1 MIDYY
6 AVFTRLTSAVTQ
18 DINIPEKIE
27 PLKKTFFTSDN
38 ICKICL
44 ISLFIFAV
52 IIALIA
58 SSQLTDK
65 SKTIFS
71 GIIISIGIIIS
82 GWTGIKYSEYEDK
95 KQEYSEKHQQFNDRV
110 AEIEETKSQTRLVK
124 KILGNNVNAKEFYLK
139 GQKLFDF
146 CEFYYS
152 QDDTEFCKNNEVNK
166 YTFNKVF
173 SSMYGNDMKDNV
185 KDVDKALNYIKN

>member
-1 MIDYY
+1 MTDYY

-27 PLKKTFFTSDN
+27 PLKKTFFTSYN
-38 ICKICL
+38 IGTICVIL
-44 ISLFIFAV
+44 LFIFAIV
-52 IIALIA
+52 IFLIQL
-58 SSQLTDK
+58 SELTDK

-71 GIIISIGIIIS
+71 GIIISTVIIIFC
-82 GWTGIKYSEYEDK
+82 WTGVKFSEYEE
-95 KQEYSEKHQQFNDRV
+95 KQREYSEKWQQFNDRV

-124 KILGNNVNAKEFYLK
+124 KILGENVNAKEFYLK

-152 QDDTEFCKNNEVNK
+152 QDDTEFCKNNEVNR

-173 SSMYGNDMKDNV
+173 SSVYGNDVKDNV
-185 KDVDKALNYIKN
+185 KDIDKALEYIKN

>member
-6 AVFTRLTSAVTQ
+6 AVFTKLTSAVTQ
-18 DINIPEKIE
+18 DIHIPEKIE
-27 PLKKTFFTSDN
+27 PLKETFFTSDN
-38 ICKICL
+38 ISKICL

-52 IIALIA
+52 TIALIA

-71 GIIISIGIIIS
+71 GVIILMGLAIFW
-82 GWTGIKYSEYEDK
+82 WTGIKYSEYEE
-95 KQEYSEKHQQFNDRV
+95 KQREYSEKWEQFKSDFS
-110 AEIEETKSQTRLVK
+110 EMEETKSQTRLVK
-124 KILGNNVNAKEFYLK
+124 KVLGENVNAKEFYLK

-152 QDDTEFCKNNEVNK
+152 QDDTEFCKNNEVNR

-173 SSMYGNDMKDNV
+173 DSVYGNDKKDNV
-185 KDVDKALNYIKN
+185 KDIDKALDYIKN

>member
-1 MIDYY
+1 MTDYY
-6 AVFTRLTSAVTQ
+6 AVFTKLTSAVTQ

-44 ISLFIFAV
+44 ISLFIFTV

-71 GIIISIGIIIS
+71 GIIISIGIIIF
-82 GWTGIKYSEYEDK
+82 GWTGIKYSEYEEK
-95 KQEYSEKHQQFNDRV
+95 KQEYSEKKQQFNDRIV
-110 AEIEETKSQTRLVK
+110 EIEETKSQTRLVK
-124 KILGNNVNAKEFYLK
+124 KILGENVNAKEFYLK

-152 QDDTEFCKNNEVNK
+152 QEDTEFCKNNEVNR

-173 SSMYGNDMKDNV
+173 ASVYGNDTKDNV
-185 KDVDKALNYIKN
+185 KDVDKALDYIKN

>member
-6 AVFTRLTSAVTQ
+6 AVFTKLTSAVTQ
-18 DINIPEKIE
+18 DIHIPEKIE

-38 ICKICL
+38 MSKICL
-44 ISLFIFAV
+44 VSLFIFGV
-52 IIALIA
+52 IITLIV
-58 SSQLTDK
+58 SSQLTDE
-65 SKTIFS
+65 SKTIFLGVVILM
-71 GIIISIGIIIS
+71 GITIFC
-82 GWTGIKYSEYEDK
+82 WTGVKINEYEEK
-95 KQEYSEKHQQFNDRV
+95 KQEYSEKKEQFNNEV

-124 KILGNNVNAKEFYLK
+124 KILGDNVNAKEFYLK

-152 QDDTEFCKNNEVNK
+152 QDDTEFCKNNEVNR

-173 SSMYGNDMKDNV
+173 SFMYGNDTKDNV

>member
-1 MIDYY
+1 MTDYY
-6 AVFTRLTSAVTQ
+6 AVFTKLTSAVTQ
-18 DINIPEKIE
+18 DIHIPEKIE

-71 GIIISIGIIIS
+71 GVIILMGLTIFW
-82 GWTGIKYSEYEDK
+82 WTGIKYSEYQEK
-95 KQEYSEKHQQFNDRV
+95 KQEYSEKRQEFNDRV
-110 AEIEETKSQTRLVK
+110 VEIEETKSQTRLVK
-124 KILGNNVNAKEFYLK
+124 KILGENVNAKEFYLK

-152 QDDTEFCKNNEVNK
+152 QDDTEFCKNNEVNR

-173 SSMYGNDMKDNV
+173 SSMYGNDKNDNV
-185 KDVDKALNYIKN
+185 KDVDKALDYIKN

>member
-6 AVFTRLTSAVTQ
+6 AVFTKLTSAVTQ

-38 ICKICL
+38 ICKIWL
-44 ISLFIFAV
+44 ILLFIFAV
-52 IIALIA
+52 IITFIA

-71 GIIISIGIIIS
+71 GIIVSIVIIIF
-82 GWTGIKYSEYEDK
+82 WQTAIKYSEYENK
-95 KQEYSEKHQQFNDRV
+95 QQEYSEKRQQFNDRV
-110 AEIEETKSQTRLVK
+110 VEIEETKSQTRLVK
-124 KILGNNVNAKEFYLK
+124 KVLGDNVNAKDFYLK

-152 QDDTEFCKNNEVNK
+152 QDDTEFCKNNEVNR

-173 SSMYGNDMKDNV
+173 DSVYGNDKKDNV
-185 KDVDKALNYIKN
+185 KDIDKALDYIKN

>member
-1 MIDYY
+1 MTDYY
-6 AVFTRLTSAVTQ
+6 AVFTKLTSAVTH

-27 PLKKTFFTSDN
+27 PLKKSFFTSDN
-38 ICKICL
+38 VCKICL
-44 ISLFIFAV
+44 VSLFIFAV

-71 GIIISIGIIIS
+71 GTIISIGIIMF
-82 GWTGIKYSEYEDK
+82 GWTGIKYSEYEK
-95 KQEYSEKHQQFNDRV
+95 KQLEYSEKRQQFNDRV

-124 KILGNNVNAKEFYLK
+124 KILGENVNAKEFYLK

-152 QDDTEFCKNNEVNK
+152 QDDTEFCKNNKVNR

-173 SSMYGNDMKDNV
+173 SSVYGNDTKDNV
-185 KDVDKALNYIKN
+185 KDIDKALKYIKN

>member
-1 MIDYY
+1 MTDYY

-124 KILGNNVNAKEFYLK
+124 KILGENVNAKEFYLK

-152 QDDTEFCKNNEVNK
+152 QDDTEFCKNNEVNR

>member
-1 MIDYY
+1 MTDYY
-6 AVFTRLTSAVTQ
+6 AVFTKLTSAVTH
-18 DINIPEKIE
+18 DVNIPEKIE

-38 ICKICL
+38 IGKFWL
-44 ISLFIFAV
+44 ILLFIFAV
-52 IIALIA
+52 TITLIA

-71 GIIISIGIIIS
+71 GIIVSIVIIIF
-82 GWTGIKYSEYEDK
+82 WQTAIKYSEYEDK
-95 KQEYSEKHQQFNDRV
+95 KQEYSEKRQQFNDRV
-110 AEIEETKSQTRLVK
+110 VEIEETKSQTRLVK
-124 KILGNNVNAKEFYLK
+124 KVLGENVNAKEFYLK

-152 QDDTEFCKNNEVNK
+152 QDDTEFCKNNEVNR

-173 SSMYGNDMKDNV
+173 DSVYGNDTKDNI
-185 KDVDKALNYIKN
+185 KDIDKALEYIKN

>member
-1 MIDYY
+1 MTDYY
-6 AVFTRLTSAVTQ
+6 AVFTKLTSAVTQ
-18 DINIPEKIE
+18 DIHIPEKIE
-27 PLKKTFFTSDN
+27 PLKKTFFISDN
-38 ICKICL
+38 IGKICL

-71 GIIISIGIIIS
+71 GIIISIGIIMF
-82 GWTGIKYSEYEDK
+82 GWTGIKYSEYEE
-95 KQEYSEKHQQFNDRV
+95 KQLEYSEKRQQFNDRV

-124 KILGNNVNAKEFYLK
+124 KILGENVNVKEFYLK

-152 QDDTEFCKNNEVNK
+152 QDDTEFCKNNEVNR

-173 SSMYGNDMKDNV
+173 SSGYGIDTKDNV
-185 KDVDKALNYIKN
+185 KDIDKALEYIKN

>member
-1 MIDYY
+1 MTDYY
-6 AVFTRLTSAVTQ
+6 AVFTKLASAVTQ
-18 DINIPEKIE
+18 DIHIPEKIE
-27 PLKKTFFTSDN
+27 PLKKTFFISDN
-38 ICKICL
+38 TGKICL
-44 ISLFIFAV
+44 ISLFMFIV
-52 IIALIA
+52 IIGLIM

-82 GWTGIKYSEYEDK
+82 GWIGIKYSEYEE
-95 KQEYSEKHQQFNDRV
+95 KQLEYSEKRQQFNDRV

-124 KILGNNVNAKEFYLK
+124 KILGENVNAKEFYLK

-152 QDDTEFCKNNEVNK
+152 QDDTEFCKNNEVNR

-173 SSMYGNDMKDNV
+173 SSMYGSDTKDSI

>member
-1 MIDYY
+1 MTDYY

-18 DINIPEKIE
+18 DINIPENIE

-38 ICKICL
+38 IGKICL
-44 ISLFIFAV
+44 VSLFIFAV

-71 GIIISIGIIIS
+71 GIIISIVIIIF
-82 GWTGIKYSEYEDK
+82 WQTAIKYSEYENK
-95 KQEYSEKHQQFNDRV
+95 QQEYSEKRQQFNDRV
-110 AEIEETKSQTRLVK
+110 VEIEETKSQTRLVK
-124 KILGNNVNAKEFYLK
+124 KILGENVNAKEFYLK

>member
-1 MIDYY
+1 MTDYY
-6 AVFTRLTSAVTQ
+6 AVFTKLTSAVTQ
-18 DINIPEKIE
+18 DIHIPEKIE
-27 PLKKTFFTSDN
+27 PLKKTFFISDN
-38 ICKICL
+38 IGKICL
-44 ISLFIFAV
+44 ISLFMFIV
-52 IIALIA
+52 IIGLIM

-82 GWTGIKYSEYEDK
+82 GWIGIKYSEYEE
-95 KQEYSEKHQQFNDRV
+95 KQLEYSEKRQQFNDRV

-124 KILGNNVNAKEFYLK
+124 KILGENVNAKEFYLK

-152 QDDTEFCKNNEVNK
+152 QDDTEFCKNNEVNR

-173 SSMYGNDMKDNV
+173 SSMYGSDTKDSI

>member
-1 MIDYY
+1 MTDYY

-27 PLKKTFFTSDN
+27 PLKKTFFTSYN
-38 ICKICL
+38 IGIICI
-44 ISLFIFAV
+44 ISLFIFG
-52 IIALIA
+52 IIITLIV
-58 SSQLTDK
+58 SSGLTDK

-71 GIIISIGIIIS
+71 GIIISTGIIIFC
-82 GWTGIKYSEYEDK
+82 WTGVKVSEYEE
-95 KQEYSEKHQQFNDRV
+95 KQLEYSEKRQQFNDRV

-124 KILGNNVNAKEFYLK
+124 KILGENVNAKEFYLK

-152 QDDTEFCKNNEVNK
+152 QDDTEFCKNNEVNR

-173 SSMYGNDMKDNV
+173 SSMYGSDTKDSI

>member
-1 MIDYY
+1 MTDYY

-27 PLKKTFFTSDN
+27 PLKKTFFISDN
-38 ICKICL
+38 IGKICL
-44 ISLFIFAV
+44 ISLFMFIV
-52 IIALIA
+52 IIGLIM

-71 GIIISIGIIIS
+71 GIIISIGIIIFCWA
-82 GWTGIKYSEYEDK
+82 GFKFSEYDE
-95 KQEYSEKHQQFNDRV
+95 KQREYSEKRQQFNDRV

-124 KILGNNVNAKEFYLK
+124 KILGENVNAKEFYVK

-152 QDDTEFCKNNEVNK
+152 QDDTEFCKNNEVNR

-173 SSMYGNDMKDNV
+173 SSVYGNDTKDNV
-185 KDVDKALNYIKN
+185 KDIDKALEYIKN

>member
-6 AVFTRLTSAVTQ
+6 AVFTKLTSAVTQ
-18 DINIPEKIE
+18 DIHIPEKIE
-27 PLKKTFFTSDN
+27 PLKETFFTSDN
-38 ICKICL
+38 ISKICL

-52 IIALIA
+52 TIALIA

-71 GIIISIGIIIS
+71 GVIILMGLAIFW
-82 GWTGIKYSEYEDK
+82 WTGIKYSEYEE
-95 KQEYSEKHQQFNDRV
+95 KQREYSEKWEQFKSDFS
-110 AEIEETKSQTRLVK
+110 EMEETKSQTRLVK
-124 KILGNNVNAKEFYLK
+124 KVLGENVNAKEFYLK

-152 QDDTEFCKNNEVNK
+152 QDDTEFCKNNEVNR

-173 SSMYGNDMKDNV
+173 DSVYGNDKKIM
-185 KDVDKALNYIKN
+185 